1 MKQQILDILDKSTNN
16 GMKADEIVSLIQD
29 ETFANLD
36 EAAKYMVS
44 VIAVKDMATVNAIY
58 FMKNVLQEMTI
69 GGWKSEREMAGLG
82 IVCPDR
88 PGSFLPT
95 E

>member
-1 MKQQILDILDKSTNN
+1 MKQQILEILDKSTSN
-16 GMKADEIVSLIQD
+16 GMKAEEVITLIQD

-69 GGWKSEREMAGLG
+69 GGWKSE
-82 IVCPDR
+82 
-88 PGSFLPT
+88 
-95 E
+95 